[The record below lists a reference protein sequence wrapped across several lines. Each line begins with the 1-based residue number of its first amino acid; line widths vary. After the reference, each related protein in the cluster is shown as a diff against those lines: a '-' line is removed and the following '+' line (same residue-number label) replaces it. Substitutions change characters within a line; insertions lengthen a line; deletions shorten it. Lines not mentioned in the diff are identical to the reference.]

1 MELGCDIPGTKLDT
15 CVIVSS
21 ESFPLKL
28 LFSLSLIF
36 PDDMEEKVMM
46 RG

>member
-15 CVIVSS
+15 CVIVYSV
-21 ESFPLKL
+21 SFPLKL
-28 LFSLSLIF
+28 LFPLFLIF
-36 PDDMEEKVMM
+36 PDDMEEKVTM